1 MGKAIEEH
9 KPYMVDV
16 SGGVEN
22 SPGSKDECMLA
33 DFVESVKL
41 ADISAYA

>member
-1 MGKAIEEH
+1 
-9 KPYMVDV
+9 MVDV

-22 SPGSKDECMLA
+22 SPGLKDECMLA